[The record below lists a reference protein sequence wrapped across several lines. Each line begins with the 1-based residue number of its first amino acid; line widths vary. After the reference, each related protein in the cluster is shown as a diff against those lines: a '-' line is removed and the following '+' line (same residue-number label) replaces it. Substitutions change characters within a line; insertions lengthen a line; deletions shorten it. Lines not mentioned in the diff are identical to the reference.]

1 MRMKAAVLYGVNQPV
16 VVEEVELDPPKAGE
30 VLVKMVATGIC
41 HSDLHRYTGDSETQV
56 FPIVLGHEG
65 AGIVQEVGEGVTRVK
80 AGDHVVL
87 TFLPSCGKCHW
98 CHTGHPNKCDLGAHL
113 REGKMLDGTT
123 RIHGTDGSDIYNFL
137 FNSTFAEYSVAP
149 EASLVPVPEHLP
161 LEKICLFGCGFTTGF
176 GTATNKL
183 HIRPGE
189 TITIIG
195 CGGLGLAAIQGSRL
209 SGAGKIIAVDIH
221 PEKLEMAKKFGA
233 THTVLNKHNVEEV
246 IEQITEITW
255 GLGSDYSIEFV
266 GFDQSDETLSI
277 AFQAIRKGGTMCMV
291 GIGAKDKRTLPVDP
305 FTLTIYR
312 KKITGVLFGEAQFQT
327 DIPRFA
333 ALYEQGEINL
343 DDMITR
349 ELSLE
354 QINDGFQAVLAGNQV
369 ARQVIRYG

>member
-1 MRMKAAVLYGVNQPV
+1 MRMKAAVLYGINQPL

-30 VLVKMVATGIC
+30 VLVKMVASGIC
-41 HSDLHRYTGDSETQV
+41 HSDLHRYTGDSETQI
-56 FPIVLGHEG
+56 FPVVLGHEG

-87 TFLPSCGKCHW
+87 TFLPSCGKCKW

-123 RIHGTDGSDIYNFL
+123 RIHHPDGTDIHNFL
-137 FNSTFAEYSVAP
+137 FNSTYAEYSVAP

-195 CGGLGLAAIQGSRL
+195 CGGLGLAAIQGARL
-209 SGAGKIIAVDIH
+209 SNAGKIIAVDIH

-233 THTVLNKHNVEEV
+233 THGVLNKHDVDEV
-246 IEQITEITW
+246 IKEIMDITW
-255 GLGSDYSIEFV
+255 GLGTDFSIEFV
-266 GFDQSDETLSI
+266 GFSESNETLNL

-291 GIGAKDKRTLPVDP
+291 GIGAKDKRTLPFDP
-305 FTLTIYR
+305 MTLTLWR
-312 KKITGVLFGEAQFQT
+312 KKVTGVLFGESQFQT

-333 ALYEQGEINL
+333 ALFEQGQINL

-349 ELSLE
+349 ELTLD

-369 ARQVIRYG
+369 ARQVIRYE